1 MHSQYY
7 PQLRIDLGKLRENA
21 AYAVDKCAQCG
32 IQVSGVIK
40 GMHAFLPGVRQLQAA
55 GVSALATS
63 RLDQA
68 AAVKKAGID
77 LPVMLIRVPMI
88 SDAEDVVKYCD
99 YSLNSEKSVLEA
111 LNEEAGRQNK
121 IHKVLL
127 MADVGDLRE
136 GWWDKS
142 ELARTALYVEHELS
156 NLHLAGTG
164 INVGCY
170 GSVVATPQ
178 KLQEFVDIT
187 EKVEKQLGR
196 KLEILSGGATSSFIR
211 VLEGTIPDRIN
222 NLRIGEGILN
232 ARDLPELFHVDVGP
246 MHKDCFLLR
255 TEVLE
260 VRDKPS
266 YPVGELGVDAF
277 GRVQHYEDRGIRK
290 RALVAVGKADFGG
303 DPQDL
308 IPLEEGIEVLGASS
322 DHAILDVQDLKR
334 DLHAGD
340 FIDFRL
346 DYASLVYLTHSKDV
360 RQVCVDDPDGLQDD
374 DRRPAACDEKGREN
388 MLKQKYPQLRI
399 NLHTMKENVEYAVSQ
414 CKKQGVQVTG
424 VIKGMNALI
433 PCVKTM
439 AEAGVSSLATSRLD
453 QAAAVKEAGIDLPV
467 VLIRIPM
474 ISDLEDVVKYCDYS
488 LNSDID
494 VLKALNE
501 EAGRQNKIHKVILMA
516 DVGDLR
522 EGWWDKEEMA
532 RAAVCV
538 ENDMPNLHL
547 AGAGINIGCYGS
559 VMATVPKL
567 QEFVD
572 VAEKIETAIGR
583 KLEILSGG
591 ATSSFARIQ
600 DGTIPERIN
609 NLRIGEGLLIPR
621 SHEDGDAVDFGPMK
635 DDAFTLRLEVL
646 EVKDKPSYPVGELG
660 VDAFGR
666 VQHYVDRG
674 IRTRALAACGNVDYG
689 SWEDIFPMQ
698 KGIEVIGAS
707 SDHTILDVQDAEPL
721 KPGDLLDFK
730 LDYASLV
737 FLSHSTDVQIEFI
750 DE

>member
-1 MHSQYY
+1 MRSQYY

-32 IQVSGVIK
+32 IRVSGVMK

-55 GVSALATS
+55 GVTSLATS
-63 RLDQA
+63 RLNQA
-68 AAVKKAGID
+68 AAVKNAGID
-77 LPVMLIRVPMI
+77 LPVMLIRVPMK
-88 SDAEDVVKYCD
+88 SDTADVVRYCD
-99 YSLNSEKSVLEA
+99 YSLNSEVSVLEA
-111 LNEEAGRQNK
+111 LNEEAGRQG
-121 IHKVLL
+121 KVHNVIL

-136 GWWDKS
+136 GWWDRD
-142 ELARTALYVEHELS
+142 ELAKAALHVENDLPH
-156 NLHLAGTG
+156 LHLAGTG

-187 EKVEKQLGR
+187 EAVEQKLGR
-196 KLEILSGGATSSFIR
+196 RLEILSGGATTSFIR
-211 VLEGTIPDRIN
+211 VLEGSIPDRIN
-222 NLRIGEGILN
+222 NLRIGEGILL
-232 ARDLPELFHVDVGP
+232 ARDLPEIFHVDVGP
-246 MHKDCFLLR
+246 MHKDSFILR

-277 GRVQHYEDRGIRK
+277 GRVQHYVDRGIRK

-303 DPQDL
+303 EPQDI
-308 IPLEEGIEVLGASS
+308 IPLEDGIEVIGASS
-322 DHAILDVQDLKR
+322 DHAILDVEDLGR
-334 DLHAGD
+334 ELHAGD
-340 FIDFRL
+340 LIDFRL

-360 RQVCVDDPDGLQDD
+360 RQVCLNDPDGADSDFRAPASDD
-374 DRRPAACDEKGREN
+374 EECKPD
-388 MLKQKYPQLRI
+388 LKQKYPRLRI
-399 NLHTMKENVEYAVSQ
+399 DLGKLRRNVAYAASQ
-414 CKKQGVQVTG
+414 CEKQGVRLTG

-433 PCVKTM
+433 PCVKAM
-439 AEAGVSSLATSRLD
+439 AESGVTSLATSRLD
-453 QAAAVKEAGIDLPV
+453 QAAAVKNAGIDLPV
-467 VLIRIPM
+467 VMIRVPM
-474 ISDLEDVVKYCDYS
+474 KSDVEDVVRYCDYS
-488 LNSDID
+488 LNSDVS

-501 EAGRQNKIHKVILMA
+501 EAGRQGKVHNVILMA

-522 EGWWDKEEMA
+522 EGWWDKDEMTE
-532 RAAVCV
+532 AALLV
-538 ENDMPNLHL
+538 ENELKNLHL

-567 QEFVD
+567 QEFVG
-572 VAEKIETAIGR
+572 VAEKIEDAIGR
-583 KLEILSGG
+583 RLEILSGG
-591 ATSSFARIQ
+591 ATSSFSRVQ

-621 SHEDGDAVDFGPMK
+621 SHEDGDAIDYGPME

-666 VQHYVDRG
+666 VQHYEDRG
-674 IRTRALAACGNVDYG
+674 IRKRALAACGNVDYG

-698 KGIEVIGAS
+698 AGIEVIGAS

-730 LDYASLV
+730 LNYGSLL
-737 FLSHSTDVQIEFI
+737 FLSHSTDVQIEYI
-750 DE
+750 GE

>member
-1 MHSQYY
+1 MHNQYY
-7 PQLRIDLGKLRENA
+7 PQLRIDLSKLRENA

-40 GMHAFLPGVRQLQAA
+40 GMHAYLPGVRQLQAA
-55 GVSALATS
+55 GVSSLATS

-68 AAVKKAGID
+68 AAVKEAGID

-88 SDAEDVVKYCD
+88 SDAADVVKYCD
-99 YSLNSEKSVLEA
+99 YSLNSEFSVLEA
-111 LNEEAGRQNK
+111 LDEEAGRQHK
-121 IHKVLL
+121 IHNVLL

-136 GWWDKS
+136 GWWDKD
-142 ELARTALYVEHELS
+142 EMAKAAIQVEREMP

-178 KLQEFVDIT
+178 KLQEFVDLT
-187 EKVEKQLGR
+187 EQIEKRLGR

-222 NLRIGEGILN
+222 NLRIGEGVLN
-232 ARDLPELFHVDVGP
+232 ARDLPELYHVDVGP
-246 MHKDCFLLR
+246 MHKDCFILR
-255 TEVLE
+255 TEILE

-277 GRVQHYEDRGIRK
+277 GRVQQYEDRGIRR
-290 RALVAVGKADFGG
+290 RALAAVGKADFGG
-303 DPQDL
+303 DCSDL
-308 IPLEEGIEVLGASS
+308 IPLEDGIEVIGASS
-322 DHAILDVQDLKR
+322 DHAILDVEDYPR
-334 DLHAGD
+334 ELHAGD

-346 DYASLVYLTHSKDV
+346 DYASMVYLTHSKDV
-360 RQVCVDDPDGLQDD
+360 RQVCFNDPDGITDD
-374 DRRPAACDEKGREN
+374 DFRPADCKEKGRTE
-388 MLKQKYPQLRI
+388 MLEQKYPCLRI
-399 NLHTMKENVEYAVSQ
+399 DLQKLEKNVEYAVSQ
-414 CKKQGVQVTG
+414 CRKQGVQVTG
-424 VIKGMNALI
+424 VIKGMNALL
-433 PCVKTM
+433 PCIKTM

-467 VLIRIPM
+467 MLIRIPM
-474 ISDLEDVVKYCDYS
+474 LSDLEDVVRYCDYS
-488 LNSDID
+488 LNSDIT
-494 VLKALNE
+494 VLKALDE
-501 EAGRQNKIHKVILMA
+501 EAGRQKKIHNVILMA

-522 EGWWDKEEMA
+522 EGWWDKDEMA
-532 RAAVCV
+532 RAAVQV
-538 ENDMPNLHL
+538 ETEMPNLHL

-572 VAEKIETAIGR
+572 VAEKLETAIGR

-621 SHEDGDAVDFGPMK
+621 SHEDGDTVDFGPMQ

-666 VQHYVDRG
+666 VQHYTDRG
-674 IRTRALAACGNVDYG
+674 IRKRALAACGNVDYG
-689 SWEDIFPMQ
+689 SFEDIFPMQ

-721 KPGDLLDFK
+721 RPGDLLDFK

-737 FLSHSTDVQIEFI
+737 FLSHSTDVQIEYI
-750 DE
+750 